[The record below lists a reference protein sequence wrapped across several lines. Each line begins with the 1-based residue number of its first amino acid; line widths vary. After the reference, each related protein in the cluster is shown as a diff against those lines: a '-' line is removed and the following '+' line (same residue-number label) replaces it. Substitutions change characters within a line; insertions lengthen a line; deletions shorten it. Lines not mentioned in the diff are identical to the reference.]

1 MKKIV
6 LPFVLIMM
14 VFTTTSYA
22 ESGFFGAPP
31 EGTPSIINYGWDGL
45 TEGAL
50 LGVSIGYLA
59 YLGGSDANKIGY
71 DTAYGALGGMVGG
84 LALGFSD
91 ASKGKK
97 GYGAIVLRDMHLG
110 GNLGLVVGGIIGALQ
125 YSSDKEWKRVPK
137 GMAWGYLG
145 GSLAGLAIAFYEG
158 PKLVD
163 YSENKTISYNLAL
176 LTDSRNNLCPGYQI
190 NYRF

>member
-1 MKKIV
+1 MKKLILV
-6 LPFVLIMM
+6 LLLMFSLVS
-14 VFTTTSYA
+14 VSSA

-31 EGTPSIINYGWDGL
+31 EGSPSILNYGWDGMTL
-45 TEGAL
+45 GAL
-50 LGVSIGYLA
+50 LGLSTGYLH
-59 YLGGSDANKIGY
+59 YLNDNETKNLGINA
-71 DTAYGALGGMVGG
+71 AYGALIGTAGG

-91 ASKGKK
+91 ASKGRK

-110 GNLGLVVGGIIGALQ
+110 GNLGLVVGAIVGGLQ

-145 GSLAGLAIAFYEG
+145 GAAAGLAIAFYEG

-163 YSENKTISYNLAL
+163 YSENSHFHYSAAL
-176 LTDSRNNLCPGYQI
+176 LADSKNNLCPGCRI